1 MSNSPEFIQL
11 LRDQSPHD
19 ESLHSTLLR
28 ALWAYDPNA
37 KPIGIIGNSGS
48 WINSPFIHKDYE
60 HIFHRYPDHVL
71 LEIIDVELSVNGKGN
86 LLFDNPTN
94 YTSQIKPTFFSGRRA
109 RMRATSNLDIR
120 YCQFCIEEGIKK
132 VGYGYFRHFW
142 SVSDKCLIHNQPLE
156 RLPELGFNKSLKIV
170 KRLLRGK
177 RFKNSLSAQGF
188 QPTSRRSRTYTA
200 HATWDT
206 RDQYFFPIKF
216 APGCLM
222 KNFAE
227 WIWESHHEFKDPGLK
242 SFAEKVSGQYLHKFR
257 EMYEFDYRRDFA
269 GVYLLCSSFEA
280 EKLNE
285 FFAENVT
292 LIWLNLGPR
301 KQGRLKEVFA
311 KKKGKNCET
320 CEQKSCHLKG
330 SKELR
335 LVDPQKISF
344 QYLCENSYT
353 LSRIVMQQR
362 PIAVLGSS
370 VWGALNVMVNPSEK
384 LEISAYQVRLGDDR
398 E

>member
-1 MSNSPEFIQL
+1 MSSSPEFIQL

-28 ALWAYDPNA
+28 ALWAYDPNV
-37 KPIGIIGNSGS
+37 KPIGIIGNSGG
-48 WINSPFIHKDYE
+48 WINSPFVQKDYE
-60 HIFHRYPDHVL
+60 HIFYRYPDHVL

-94 YTSQIKPTFFSGRRA
+94 YTSQIKPTFFSGRRS

-142 SVSDKCLIHNQPLE
+142 SASDKCLIHNKPLE

-170 KRLLRGK
+170 KKLLKGK
-177 RFKNSLSAQGF
+177 GF
-188 QPTSRRSRTYTA
+188 NHPLKAKGVQSTSTRSRSFKI
-200 HATWDT
+200 HDTWDT

-222 KNFAE
+222 KDFAE
-227 WIWESHHEFKDPGLK
+227 WIWESYHEFKDPELK

-257 EMYEFDYRRDFA
+257 EMYEFDYRKDFS

-285 FFAENVT
+285 FFAENIT
-292 LIWLNLGPR
+292 LIWLDLGPR

-311 KKKGKNCET
+311 KKKGENCET
-320 CEQKSCHLKG
+320 CKKKSCHLKG
-330 SKELR
+330 TKELR
-335 LVDPQKISF
+335 EVDPQKISL

-362 PIAVLGSS
+362 PIAVLGGS
-370 VWGALNVMVNPSEK
+370 VWGALDVMVNPSEK
-384 LEISAYQVRLGDDR
+384 LKISAHQVRLGDDR